1 MKKIFNVF
9 MSLSL
14 LVTCACAFKT
24 SVYAEEIPIT
34 TNNSIKREFYN
45 AEKGYIVFGTT
56 IYRDG
61 LYWDISTSDGLLNY
75 VSTYRDTTFTE
86 IFDEIYLSN
95 IISDEIV
102 LTSNPYDLPASV
114 FFTSVSWVNRSSD
127 GWNLSLVPK
136 SDTRN
141 RYQNAVNGWTAIVK
155 EQSKNSH
162 WKNAESLQSQ
172 YYCHWTFA
180 NQKED
185 WNLSVE
191 IPYRGDMIWDWYN
204 NKCN

>member
-1 MKKIFNVF
+1 MKKIFNIF

-24 SVYAEEIPIT
+24 SVYAEEIPTIP
-34 TNNSIKREFYN
+34 NDSIKREFYN

-102 LTSNPYDLPASV
+102 LTSNPYDLPA
-114 FFTSVSWVNRSSD
+114 
-127 GWNLSLVPK
+127 
-136 SDTRN
+136 
-141 RYQNAVNGWTAIVK
+141 
-155 EQSKNSH
+155 
-162 WKNAESLQSQ
+162 
-172 YYCHWTFA
+172 
-180 NQKED
+180 
-185 WNLSVE
+185 
-191 IPYRGDMIWDWYN
+191 
-204 NKCN
+204 